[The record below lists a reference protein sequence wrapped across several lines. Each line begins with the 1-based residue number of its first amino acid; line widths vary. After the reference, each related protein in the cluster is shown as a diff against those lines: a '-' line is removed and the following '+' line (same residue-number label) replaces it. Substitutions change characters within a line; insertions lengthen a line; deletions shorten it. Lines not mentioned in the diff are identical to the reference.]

1 MTGPLQYTSA
11 PKAFK
16 VADFRFLLFLYL
28 PNCQT
33 RSGPSQRS
41 SGSQASIV
49 AQPGKVGG
57 NGLKIQKV
65 KIKEI
70 SNHQNNVQLNS
81 VFGLLYLDVIKEEVK
96 NLSVIRIVAID
107 LIVLLKISF
116 LIFLTILLLHRLRH
130 FISFFSISLV

>member
-1 MTGPLQYTSA
+1 MTGPLYYTSA
-11 PKAFK
+11 PKDFR

-28 PNCQT
+28 PNCQP
-33 RSGPSQRS
+33 RSSPSQRS

-49 AQPGKVGG
+49 AQPGEVGG

-70 SNHQNNVQLNS
+70 SNHRNNVQLNS
-81 VFGLLYLDVIKEEVK
+81 VFGLLYLDVIKKEVK

-130 FISFFSISLV
+130 SISFFLISLV